1 MKLHSPVVKRVVRT
15 LVCLARSRRGATAV
29 EYGLILGFVVVAL
42 IVGLSSLGN
51 STSSMWNHVNSEV
64 VNAH

>member
-1 MKLHSPVVKRVVRT
+1 MQFNSPFVKPLRT
-15 LVCLARSRRGATAV
+15 LLRLVQDRRGATAV

-51 STSSMWNHVNSEV
+51 STSRLWGHVDSKVAE
-64 VNAH
+64 AK